1 MCIFERKIALM
12 LRSMTGY
19 GKAELQMESKK
30 FSAEVRSLNSKG
42 LDLNVRVPNL
52 YREHELTIRT
62 SFGERIQRG
71 KAEISLYIENIGGE
85 RRMQLNTEL
94 LNQYYHELLTW
105 TSDKNL
111 GHSDILATLMR
122 MPDVTKVEQPEPNEH
137 EWGALQ
143 DLIHKAYL
151 AFETYRQL
159 EGAKLKTEF
168 DMRIANIMRLRSSL
182 ITPMEERKEKTR
194 EKLRAQIDEWI
205 GKEKLDENR
214 FEQELIYYLEKLD
227 VSEEL
232 QRLQSNCEMFTEELN
247 GAAQGRKL
255 GFISQEIGREINTI
269 GSKANDATMQ
279 RMVVEMKDELE
290 KIKEQI
296 NNVL

>member
-1 MCIFERKIALM
+1 M

-30 FSAEVRSLNSKG
+30 LSAEVRSLNSKG

-94 LNQYYHELLTW
+94 LDQYYNELVSW

-137 EWGALQ
+137 EWTALL
-143 DLIHKAYL
+143 DLIHKAYF
-151 AFETYRQL
+151 AFEAYRQL

-168 DMRIANIMRLRSSL
+168 DMRIANIMSLRSSL
-182 ITPMEERKEKTR
+182 IAPMEERKEKTR